1 MIMIAIKDMEKPKD
15 CKKCPLV
22 GTEGNPKELLNP
34 MMCVAIW
41 ATKHEIKHCIGGEVL
56 DDCPLIEIEQSED
69 CVSRKAVIDYLH
81 TNMAWYDENGS
92 LADDSDKVRDITNL
106 VNSIPPVK
114 PTHGTCKTCKNK
126 HGSCCNNSSHYLRK
140 DGFCNYF
147 ERRE

>member
-1 MIMIAIKDMEKPKD
+1 MVAIKDMEMPMSCND
-15 CKKCPLV
+15 CEMTHYTKTITGETCWYCGLS
-22 GTEGNPKELLNP
+22 GNNVDLKELSNKR
-34 MMCVAIW
+34 A
-41 ATKHEIKHCIGGEVL
+41 
-56 DDCPLIEIEQSED
+56 DDCPLIETEQSED

-126 HGSCCNNSSHYLRK
+126 QGSCCNYSSHYLRK